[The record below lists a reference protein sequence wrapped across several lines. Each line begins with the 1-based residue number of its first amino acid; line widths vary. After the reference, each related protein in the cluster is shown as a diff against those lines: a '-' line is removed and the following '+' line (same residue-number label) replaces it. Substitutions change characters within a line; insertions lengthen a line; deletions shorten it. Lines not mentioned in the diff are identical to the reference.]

1 MGLKRERLDL
11 LRRQVRIVG
20 TLEEIHGVP
29 EYVEETKSSAS
40 RRMLTIPAFLTEI
53 LAAHLQEGPG
63 GAFVFT
69 AKEGGLLRRSNFRR
83 RYWKPALERAGLDT
97 ALRFH
102 DMRHTC
108 ASLLIAKGA
117 HPKEIQARLGHAS
130 ITTTLNTYGH
140 LWPSLG
146 AQLDEAMDRAFHEA
160 RANVANVA
168 SMWPAGGPE
177 VVSMPER
184 GRETGL

>member
-53 LAAHLQEGPG
+53 LAAHLQQGPG
-63 GAFVFT
+63 GVFVFT

-102 DMRHTC
+102 DYADLRVMPISPRMPW
-108 ASLLIAKGA
+108 SGR
-117 HPKEIQARLGHAS
+117 Q
-130 ITTTLNTYGH
+130 
-140 LWPSLG
+140 
-146 AQLDEAMDRAFHEA
+146 RA
-160 RANVANVA
+160 
-168 SMWPAGGPE
+168 
-177 VVSMPER
+177 
-184 GRETGL
+184 

>member
-1 MGLKRERLDL
+1 MIVTHELRKVYPGRNAGPAVDGL
-11 LRRQVRIVG
+11 
-20 TLEEIHGVP
+20 
-29 EYVEETKSSAS
+29 S
-40 RRMLTIPAFLTEI
+40 LTIPAFLTEI
-53 LAAHLQEGPG
+53 LGAHLQRGPG

-69 AKEGGLLRRSNFRR
+69 GKEGGLLRRSNFRR

-146 AQLDEAMDRAFHEA
+146 AQLDEAMDRAFREA

-168 SMWPAGGPE
+168 SMWPEGWLDSRSAESARAKPGSE
-177 VVSMPER
+177 LR
-184 GRETGL
+184 

>member
-1 MGLKRERLDL
+1 M
-11 LRRQVRIVG
+11 RIVG

-40 RRMLTIPAFLTEI
+40 RRMLTIPAFLAEM
-53 LAAHLQEGPG
+53 LGAHLQRGPG

-102 DMRHTC
+102 DYADPRVMPT
-108 ASLLIAKGA
+108 S
-117 HPKEIQARLGHAS
+117 ARNPLHDG
-130 ITTTLNTYGH
+130 
-140 LWPSLG
+140 
-146 AQLDEAMDRAFHEA
+146 
-160 RANVANVA
+160 
-168 SMWPAGGPE
+168 
-177 VVSMPER
+177 VSV
-184 GRETGL
+184 LAVSA

>member
-1 MGLKRERLDL
+1 
-11 LRRQVRIVG
+11 
-20 TLEEIHGVP
+20 
-29 EYVEETKSSAS
+29 
-40 RRMLTIPAFLTEI
+40 
-53 LAAHLQEGPG
+53 
-63 GAFVFT
+63 
-69 AKEGGLLRRSNFRR
+69 
-83 RYWKPALERAGLDT
+83 
-97 ALRFH
+97 
-102 DMRHTC
+102 MRHTC

-160 RANVANVA
+160 RANVA